1 MHRTTCFNP
10 LTSPTGQHS
19 IYRVSTSETCMKTTA
34 QKWGNSLAIRV
45 PKSVAQ
51 QVGLKEQDDLEIEV
65 QDGNVILKPH
75 VRRVYRLEDLVKQIT
90 RKNVHGEIETGTSVG
105 REIW

>member
-1 MHRTTCFNP
+1 MGGPF
-10 LTSPTGQHS
+10 
-19 IYRVSTSETCMKTTA
+19 MKTRA

-65 QDGNVILKPH
+65 QDGKVVLKPQLQ
-75 VRRVYRLEDLVKQIT
+75 RVYRLEDLVKQIT
-90 RKNVHGEIETGTSVG
+90 QKNLHGEIDTGTSVG